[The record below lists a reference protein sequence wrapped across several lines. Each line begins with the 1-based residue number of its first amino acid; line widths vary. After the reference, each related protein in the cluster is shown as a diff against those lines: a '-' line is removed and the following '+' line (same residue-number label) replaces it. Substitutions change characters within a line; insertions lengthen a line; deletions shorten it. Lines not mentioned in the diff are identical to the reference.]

1 MWKCQITAH
10 VWSSWVSWGR
20 SGLLRAHSER
30 NNIAAIKTL
39 TGSQEEDLGAR
50 IWWSDGLPV
59 AAQLRSC
66 GPAGESAVL
75 PEGCWARQLW
85 STGCHTGSGVH
96 QKCSNFNLELMQLSN
111 EVGSCFTY
119 ELSYG

>member
-1 MWKCQITAH
+1 MFGAPGSLGEE
-10 VWSSWVSWGR
+10 VVFSGR
-20 SGLLRAHSER
+20 TQRGT
-30 NNIAAIKTL
+30 TL
-39 TGSQEEDLGAR
+39 QPLKLTDSQEEDLGAR

-66 GPAGESAVL
+66 GPAGESVVL